1 MLQNH
6 PVLHMENLTRSYGKH
21 PALSGLSAD
30 LELEC
35 GRVYGLIGPNGSG
48 KTTLL
53 KLLSGILSPSSG
65 HISLTG
71 ESGAFPS
78 AEPPSFSEW
87 GPEYVVYIPAGERGL
102 RYKNT
107 VHDNVMYFCA
117 LKGKGYEET
126 KLLLQR
132 HAASLSCEKLL
143 GRRVESLSLGQKKKA
158 SLLCGLCCGAR
169 LILMDEPSN
178 GLDPQAEEELK
189 RTIRET
195 ARRERVTFLISSHDL
210 LLFEGLADRYLFL
223 SEGRMKFSCDRQMNT
238 EELKEAYA
246 RTGAAKTVERTE
258 P

>member
-1 MLQNH
+1 M
-6 PVLHMENLTRSYGKH
+6 
-21 PALSGLSAD
+21 
-30 LELEC
+30 
-35 GRVYGLIGPNGSG
+35 
-48 KTTLL
+48 
-53 KLLSGILSPSSG
+53 
-65 HISLTG
+65 
-71 ESGAFPS
+71 
-78 AEPPSFSEW
+78 
-87 GPEYVVYIPAGERGL
+87 
-102 RYKNT
+102 
-107 VHDNVMYFCA
+107 
-117 LKGKGYEET
+117 
-126 KLLLQR
+126 
-132 HAASLSCEKLL
+132 
-143 GRRVESLSLGQKKKA
+143 ESLSLGQKKKA

-189 RTIRET
+189 RTIRDA